1 MCKRKKNTMDMA
13 AIEIR
18 SKIGQIDSMHGP
30 ENFNGPYFHKLGLGD
45 LLFYKFNA
53 SWQKG

>member
-1 MCKRKKNTMDMA
+1 MDMA

-18 SKIGQIDSMHGP
+18 TKIGQIDSMHGP